1 VKAIFTPLV
10 IGTLIAAA
18 INSVIFLVAAEL
30 LGEDFIIDPDGVG
43 GEPEMVVPAIMP
55 AVFTV
60 FQAIVGGVIVAAIAL
75 ATKTPQ
81 STWRLITLVGL
92 SLSFVPT
99 AFASLGE
106 SSTFLW
112 LSSMHVVAGALVIP
126 LVDRVLPAHKTSPS
140 ADEASD
146 VPSKATRT
154 ADTTADAG
162 AKSSAQGDT
171 KSSATPKSTKSARP
185 GKNTPTDPSV

>member
-1 VKAIFTPLV
+1 MKAIFTPLV

-18 INSVIFLVAAEL
+18 INSVIYLVAAEL
-30 LGEDFIIDPDGVG
+30 LGEEFIIDPDGVG

-81 STWRLITLVGL
+81 NTWRLITLVGL

-112 LSSMHVVAGALVIP
+112 LSAMHVVAGALVIP
-126 LVDRVLPAHKTSPS
+126 LVDRVLPAHKNSSSPDDASGAPSDATSPTETS
-140 ADEASD
+140 PE
-146 VPSKATRT
+146 T
-154 ADTTADAG
+154 G
-162 AKSSAQGDT
+162 AKSNRKTSADT
-171 KSSATPKSTKSARP
+171 KTPKSTRP
-185 GKNTPTDPSV
+185 GGSPPTDPSV

>member
-1 VKAIFTPLV
+1 MKSIFTPLV

-30 LGEDFIIDPDGVG
+30 LGEEFIVDPDGIG
-43 GEPEMVVPAIMP
+43 GEPSMVVPAVMP

-81 STWRLITLVGL
+81 YTWRLITLVGL
-92 SLSFVPT
+92 SLSLVPT

-106 SSTFLW
+106 TSTFLW
-112 LSSMHVVAGALVIP
+112 LSAMHLVAGALVIP
-126 LVDRVLPAHKTSPS
+126 LVERVLPANKN
-140 ADEASD
+140 
-146 VPSKATRT
+146 KAAEGDTPENP
-154 ADTTADAG
+154 DTTDAKDAAG
-162 AKSSAQGDT
+162 LKKPAGE
-171 KSSATPKSTKSARP
+171 TPLDE
-185 GKNTPTDPSV
+185 TPTDPKS